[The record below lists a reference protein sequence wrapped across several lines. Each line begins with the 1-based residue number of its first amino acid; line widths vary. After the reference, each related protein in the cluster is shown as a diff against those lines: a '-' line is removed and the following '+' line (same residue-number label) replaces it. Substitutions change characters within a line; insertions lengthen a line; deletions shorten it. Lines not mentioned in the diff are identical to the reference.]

1 MAQRWNLWMKFI
13 RARLLLTLQSLAL
26 RSTLSRWKSWKIYW
40 TFRWGVQT
48 ISRTLFTILL
58 AHCHRVEVAQLE
70 NFFPF
75 LRELIGEKNAND
87 ERGNFIIFFS
97 GISQWAGQRARVLH
111 KNKHEKQ
118 HTTHARWQLELDEAS
133 WKFFAGDF
141 HIFHRFSTSLIL
153 QTCAMC
159 EKNKLEVNINRS
171 AINLRMKPT
180 FSLFLVPYRKG
191 RISNFFTWHLRIFA

>member
-1 MAQRWNLWMKFI
+1 MRKATSVEI
-13 RARLLLTLQSLAL
+13 SL
-26 RSTLSRWKSWKIYW
+26 
-40 TFRWGVQT
+40 F
-48 ISRTLFTILL
+48 
-58 AHCHRVEVAQLE
+58 C
-70 NFFPF
+70 
-75 LRELIGEKNAND
+75 
-87 ERGNFIIFFS
+87 FS
-97 GISQWAGQRARVLH
+97 GISQWAGRRARVLH

-180 FSLFLVPYRKG
+180 FSSLSRSVSQRQNLEFLHLTSSDLCIRFMLVELFFFLHCARLELSSTAARIRFIALRELRKRAEEETEWIGCEEKTINPKQIRRQCQLFLCAPRREDV
-191 RISNFFTWHLRIFA
+191 